1 MKLVKDEENMKRYQ
15 TTIMKQ
21 AGNESLLV
29 ETVDSYLWLVHHKKE
44 QFLKSLSWKQ
54 CREKVKHWGNQ

>member
-29 ETVDSYLWLVHHKKE
+29 ETVDSYL
-44 QFLKSLSWKQ
+44 
-54 CREKVKHWGNQ
+54 